1 MDRKRPKLGKLL
13 LESGLISE
21 ADLKAALCYQKHR
34 RCLLGASLVKLGYL
48 SEDVLLD
55 LLERKLGIERVDLD
69 SYPIEA
75 EVLSHV
81 PAEWALAY
89 TAFPLDRCELQGAPG
104 LRVAM
109 SDPTNL
115 TVVDAVEFMT
125 GFYVQPLLASE
136 SAIHRA
142 IQRWYDP
149 LPASLAAQS
158 CPLDKNSEE
167 SASYNQKVQ
176 KLIDVLKTKGILS
189 DDDLEQL
196 N

>member
-1 MDRKRPKLGKLL
+1 
-13 LESGLISE
+13 
-21 ADLKAALCYQKHR
+21 
-34 RCLLGASLVKLGYL
+34 
-48 SEDVLLD
+48 
-55 LLERKLGIERVDLD
+55 
-69 SYPIEA
+69 
-75 EVLSHV
+75 
-81 PAEWALAY
+81 
-89 TAFPLDRCELQGAPG
+89 
-104 LRVAM
+104 
-109 SDPTNL
+109 
-115 TVVDAVEFMT
+115 MT

-158 CPLDKNSEE
+158 CPSDKSSEE

>member
-1 MDRKRPKLGKLL
+1 MDKERPKLGKLL

-48 SEDVLLD
+48 SEEVLLD
-55 LLERKLGIERVDLD
+55 LLERKLGIKRVDLD
-69 SYPIEA
+69 GFPVEA
-75 EVLSHV
+75 EILGHV

-89 TAFPLDRCELQGAPG
+89 TVFPLDRCELQGAPG

-115 TVVDAVEFMT
+115 TVLDAVEFMT
-125 GFYVQPLLASE
+125 GFYVQPMLASE

-149 LPASLAAQS
+149 PPARPSPQAWLS
-158 CPLDKNSEE
+158 NE
-167 SASYNQKVQ
+167 SDPESIIYNHKVQ
-176 KLIDVLKTKGILS
+176 KLIEVLKDKGILS
-189 DDDLEQL
+189 DDDLEKL
-196 N
+196 G